1 MMSVSASPRSLVRVR
16 IKELTMRLP
25 TLGSL
30 GASIVVIAAFAP
42 AVSAGQ
48 TSASGPAATKQ
59 TLPRTPDGQPDL
71 QGVWLNNDAT
81 PLERPK
87 ALEGKQFLTEE
98 EVAVL
103 RKNAARLFAG
113 DVDSD
118 AAGGDNF
125 FLAALANPVV
135 YKNRNATGS
144 GVGANR
150 EIDNRTSLIVDPP
163 DGKIPLMTP
172 AGRQRKLAADAAA
185 FAGNSSS
192 LPSGP
197 EDLSNFIRCLTYGA
211 PRIGGAA
218 ASYHNYYQ
226 IVQTPGYV
234 MFLSEAMH
242 DARIIP
248 LDGRPH
254 LPQTIRRWLGDSR
267 GRWEGSTLVVDTTNY
282 SPNSTLLGSAENLHV
297 VERFTRTALDRIRYE
312 MTVADPT
319 TWATP
324 WTAMVRLKRTDD
336 RIYED
341 ACHEG
346 NQAVMEDILA
356 GARAVEKAAVR

>member
-1 MMSVSASPRSLVRVR
+1 
-16 IKELTMRLP
+16 MRLR
-25 TLGSL
+25 TVASL
-30 GASIVVIAAFAP
+30 GISVVLIVALAP
-42 AVSAGQ
+42 ALDAGQ
-48 TSASGPAATKQ
+48 TSASGAAATKRNP
-59 TLPRTPDGQPDL
+59 LPRTPDGQPDL
-71 QGVWLNNDAT
+71 QGIWLNNDAT

-87 ALEGKQFLTEE
+87 ALEGKPFLTDE
-98 EVAVL
+98 EVAAL
-103 RKNAARLFAG
+103 RKNAARLFG
-113 DVDSD
+113 SDVDSD

-125 FLAALANPVV
+125 FLAALANPKV

-185 FAGNSSS
+185 FAGARPN
-192 LPSGP
+192 PPAGP
-197 EDLSNFIRCLTYGA
+197 EDLSNVIRCLTYGA
-211 PRIGGAA
+211 PRLGGAA

-234 MFLSEAMH
+234 MFLSEANH

-254 LPQTIRRWLGDSR
+254 LPQNIRRWLGDSR
-267 GRWEGSTLVVDTTNY
+267 GRWEGSTLVVETTNY
-282 SPNSTLLGSAENLHV
+282 SPKSSLLGSAENLYV
-297 VERFTRTALDRIRYE
+297 VERFTRTSIDRIRYE
-312 MTVADPT
+312 MTLTDPT

-324 WTAMVRLKRTDD
+324 WTAVVRLKLTDD
-336 RIYED
+336 KMYED

-346 NQAVMEDILA
+346 NQFVMMGILA
-356 GARAVEKAAVR
+356 GARASEKAAGR

>member
-1 MMSVSASPRSLVRVR
+1 VRVR
-16 IKELTMRLP
+16 IKELTMRLR

-30 GASIVVIAAFAP
+30 GASVVVIVAFAP
-42 AVSAGQ
+42 SLSAGQ
-48 TSASGPAATKQ
+48 TSASGAAATKQ

-71 QGVWLNNDAT
+71 QGIWLNNDAT

-87 ALEGKQFLTEE
+87 ALEGKQFLTDK

-103 RKNAARLFAG
+103 RKNAARLFGG

-125 FLAALANPVV
+125 FLAALANPKV

-185 FAGNSSS
+185 FAGNTPS
-192 LPSGP
+192 PSGP

-211 PRIGGAA
+211 PRLGGAA

-234 MFLSEAMH
+234 MFLSEAIH

-254 LPQTIRRWLGDSR
+254 LPQDIRRWLGDSR
-267 GRWEGSTLVVDTTNY
+267 GRWEGSTLVVETANY
-282 SPNSTLLGSAENLHV
+282 SPNSSLLGSAENLHV
-297 VERFTRTALDRIRYE
+297 VERFTRIALDRIRYE
-312 MTVADPT
+312 MTLTDPT

-324 WTAMVRLKRTDD
+324 WTAIVRLKRTDD
-336 RIYED
+336 KMYED

-346 NQAVMEDILA
+346 NQLVMVDILA
-356 GARAVEKAAVR
+356 GARAAEKAAVR

>member
-1 MMSVSASPRSLVRVR
+1 
-16 IKELTMRLP
+16 MRHR
-25 TLGSL
+25 TLASL
-30 GASIVVIAAFAP
+30 GGALVVAVVWVAP
-42 AVSAGQ
+42 ALSSGQ
-48 TSASGPAATKQ
+48 WTQ
-59 TLPRTPDGQPDL
+59 PRTSDGQPDL
-71 QGVWLNNDAT
+71 QGIWLNNDAT

-87 ALEGKQFLTEE
+87 ALEGKRFLTGE
-98 EVAVL
+98 EVAAL
-103 RKNAARLFAG
+103 KKNAARLFGG

-125 FLAALANPVV
+125 FLAALANPEV

-144 GVGANR
+144 GVGADR
-150 EIDNRTSLIVDPP
+150 EIDNRTSLIVDPL

-172 AGRQRKLAADAAA
+172 AGRERRLAADHAA
-185 FAGNSSS
+185 FAVPR
-192 LPSGP
+192 PSPPAGP
-197 EDLSNFIRCLTYGA
+197 EDLSNFIRCITYGT
-211 PRIGGAA
+211 PRLGGAA

-254 LPQTIRRWLGDSR
+254 LPQNIRPWLGDSR
-267 GRWEGSTLVVDTTNY
+267 GRWEGSTLIVETTNY
-282 SPNSTLLGSAENLHV
+282 SPKTSLLGSAENLNV
-297 VERFTRTALDRIRYE
+297 VERFTRTALDLISYE
-312 MTVADPT
+312 ITLTDPT

-324 WTAMVRLKRTDD
+324 WTAVVRLKRTDD
-336 RIYED
+336 KIYED

-346 NQAVMEDILA
+346 NERVMTNILA
-356 GARAVEKAAVR
+356 GARADERR

>member
-1 MMSVSASPRSLVRVR
+1 
-16 IKELTMRLP
+16 MRLRSF
-25 TLGSL
+25 GSL
-30 GASIVVIAAFAP
+30 SARVLVLVWLAPVFISGQPQPAGANVKP
-42 AVSAGQ
+42 E
-48 TSASGPAATKQ
+48 ATKPW
-59 TLPRTPDGQPDL
+59 TPPRTPDGQPDL

-87 ALEGKQFLTEE
+87 ALEGKRFLTDE
-98 EVAVL
+98 EVAAL
-103 RKNAARLFAG
+103 RKNAARLFGG
-113 DVDSD
+113 DLDSD

-125 FLAALANPVV
+125 FLAALENPEV

-144 GVGANR
+144 GVGADR

-163 DGKIPLMTP
+163 DGRIPLMT
-172 AGRQRKLAADAAA
+172 ADGRQRRLAEAAAA
-185 FAGNSSS
+185 FAVPGSSP
-192 LPSGP
+192 PSGP

-234 MFLSEAMH
+234 MVLSEAMH

-254 LPQTIRRWLGDSR
+254 LPQNIRRWLGDSR
-267 GRWEGSTLVVDTTNY
+267 GRWEGSTLIVETTNY
-282 SPNSTLLGSAENLHV
+282 SPKSRLLGSAENLRV
-297 VERFTRTALDRIRYE
+297 VERFTRSAFDRISYDI
-312 MTVADPT
+312 TLTDPT
-319 TWATP
+319 TWAAP
-324 WTAMVRLKRTDD
+324 WTAAVRLKRTDNKM
-336 RIYED
+336 YED

-346 NQAVMEDILA
+346 NQRVMEDILA
-356 GARAVEKAAVR
+356 AARADEKGVR

>member
-1 MMSVSASPRSLVRVR
+1 
-16 IKELTMRLP
+16 MRLR
-25 TLGSL
+25 TLALL
-30 GASIVVIAAFAP
+30 GALVVAIVGLATAL
-42 AVSAGQ
+42 SAGQ
-48 TSASGPAATKQ
+48 TSASGAAAATRNS
-59 TLPRTPDGQPDL
+59 LPRTPDGQPDL
-71 QGVWLNNDAT
+71 QGIWLNNDAT

-87 ALEGKQFLTEE
+87 ALEGKQFLTDE

-125 FLAALANPVV
+125 FLAALANPTV

-172 AGRQRKLAADAAA
+172 AGRERRLTADHAA
-185 FAGNSSS
+185 FAVPR
-192 LPSGP
+192 PSPPAGP
-197 EDLSNFIRCLTYGA
+197 EDLSNFIRCITYGT
-211 PRIGGAA
+211 PRLGGAA

-254 LPQTIRRWLGDSR
+254 LPQNISSWLGDSR
-267 GRWEGSTLVVDTTNY
+267 GRWEGNTLIVETTNF
-282 SPNSTLLGSAENLHV
+282 SPKSSVLGSAENLHV
-297 VERFTRTALDRIRYE
+297 VERFTRTAPDKTNYE
-312 MTVADPT
+312 ITLPDPT
-319 TWATP
+319 TW
-324 WTAMVRLKRTDD
+324 TAPGAAVVRLKRTAD
-336 RIYED
+336 
-341 ACHEG
+341 
-346 NQAVMEDILA
+346 
-356 GARAVEKAAVR
+356 KK